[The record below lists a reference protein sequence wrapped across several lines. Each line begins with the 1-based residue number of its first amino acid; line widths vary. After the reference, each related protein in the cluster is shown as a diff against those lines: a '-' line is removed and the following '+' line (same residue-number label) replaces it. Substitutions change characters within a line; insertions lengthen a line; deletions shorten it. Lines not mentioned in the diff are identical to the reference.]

1 MIDDNQHIINLIA
14 AYISKEINE
23 NEFQE
28 LTDWL
33 NESSENEKLF
43 SEYLLLYKKS
53 RRLNFIKKVDQEV
66 AWKLINSKIKKQS
79 SSKKLAI
86 KLSSHVFK
94 YAAIAILFIGITYL
108 YQNDFFNKSNEII
121 ISTDSITLQ
130 LENGNV
136 QIINEDGATEIVDK
150 NGNIVGSQSGH
161 QLIYS
166 NTVKEKALVY
176 NTLNIPYGKRFEI
189 KLSDGTMVHL
199 NSGSSLKYPIKFI
212 EGMDRCVFLSGEAY
226 FSVTKDAKHPF
237 IVNAKDLNVK
247 VYGTKFNVSAYSE
260 DTLTDVVLVEGSVGM
275 YANNETSNKGTILI
289 PGTKGSFN
297 RVNQNISSE
306 NVDTLIY
313 TSWMDGGLFF
323 RKMTFKNIAK
333 KLERHYNKKIIISN
347 KQLENEI
354 FNANF
359 KDEPIENV
367 LGYLKESFSINYTIE
382 NDTIYIN

>member
-1 MIDDNQHIINLIA
+1 
-14 AYISKEINE
+14 
-23 NEFQE
+23 
-28 LTDWL
+28 
-33 NESSENEKLF
+33 
-43 SEYLLLYKKS
+43 
-53 RRLNFIKKVDQEV
+53 
-66 AWKLINSKIKKQS
+66 
-79 SSKKLAI
+79 
-86 KLSSHVFK
+86 
-94 YAAIAILFIGITYL
+94 
-108 YQNDFFNKSNEII
+108 
-121 ISTDSITLQ
+121 
-130 LENGNV
+130 
-136 QIINEDGATEIVDK
+136 
-150 NGNIVGSQSGH
+150 
-161 QLIYS
+161 
-166 NTVKEKALVY
+166 
-176 NTLNIPYGKRFEI
+176 
-189 KLSDGTMVHL
+189 MVHL

-212 EGMDRCVFLSGEAY
+212 EGKNRRVFLSGEAY

-347 KQLENEI
+347 TQLENEI